1 MKNIKSRLLS
11 CICSTLFLLPF
22 DLMAKHLDRDRIV
35 ANPIDLNYRFRPEK
49 PSRRE
54 AADPVIEMFKGKY
67 YLFASK
73 SEGYWSSPD
82 LIEWTYI
89 PTKTIPTI
97 EDYAPIIIPM
107 DDALYFMASST
118 KSRIFKNSNPDKD
131 EWTEVKLQLKQGTHD
146 PTFFLDDDGRFYLY
160 WGCHDKNPIQG
171 VELDPKNG
179 FKEIGEVKDL
189 IFHKADQYGLEV
201 PGDKNEQNKNGWN
214 EGPTMTKHNGLY
226 YLQYAAPGTQ
236 FITYADAV
244 YVSENPLGPFTYME
258 DNPYSIKPGGFI
270 SGAGHG
276 HTFQDKYGNYW
287 HVSTMVIAVKNWF
300 ERRLGLFP
308 VYFGDEGHM
317 YCHTVFSDYPMQI
330 PDRKMN
336 FKKDDLSVGWNL
348 LSYKK
353 KVSASSFQQG
363 YEAGN
368 AVDENIKTWWASQS
382 GRSGEWLQIDL
393 GRTMQVEAVQVNISD
408 QDFETLRKDAAPVY
422 RYVLE
427 SSCDGKNWQMIGDR
441 RKNDRDA
448 VHELLVL
455 DRPVSARY
463 IRIKNTEDLDG
474 GVFSLSG
481 LRVFGTGKGKAPSAV
496 TGFKAVRNAN
506 DRRRA
511 SFRWDSQGETTGYVI
526 RWGTSP
532 KVQNNAVMVYG
543 DEAEYGFFNRDSRYY
558 FTIQPFNEN
567 GKGKISKVISVE

>member
-54 AADPVIEMFKGKY
+54 AADPVIVLYKDKY
-67 YLFASK
+67 YMFASK
-73 SEGYWSSPD
+73 SEGYWSSAD
-82 LIEWTYI
+82 LVKWNYI
-89 PTKTIPTI
+89 PCKSIPII
-97 EDYAPIIIPM
+97 EDYAPMVIELGGELYYTAGCTRFFKTSDPEK
-107 DDALYFMASST
+107 DDWKEIKVNNKNRHDDIT
-118 KSRIFKNSNPDKD
+118 IF
-131 EWTEVKLQLKQGTHD
+131 Q
-146 PTFFLDDDGRFYLY
+146 DDDGKVYFY
-160 WGCHDKNPIQG
+160 WGCHDKKPIQG
-171 VELDPKNG
+171 VQVDPENG

-189 IFHKADQYGLEV
+189 ILHNSVKYGIESN
-201 PGDKNEQNKNGWN
+201 GDRNEMNKDGYN
-214 EGPTMTKHNGLY
+214 EGATMTKYKGLY
-226 YLQYAAPGTQ
+226 YLQYSTPGTQ

-300 ERRLGLFP
+300 EQRLGLFP